1 MYWLLLRYS
10 EGVTPHIL
18 LKAVEKWFELSNPQT
33 SAISVTESD
42 EVLSSFLD
50 SSILRFNI

>member
-10 EGVTPHIL
+10 EGVTPHIF
-18 LKAVEKWFELSNPQT
+18 LKAVEKQFELSNPQT
-33 SAISVTESD
+33 SAISATESD

-50 SSILRFNI
+50 CSILRFNI